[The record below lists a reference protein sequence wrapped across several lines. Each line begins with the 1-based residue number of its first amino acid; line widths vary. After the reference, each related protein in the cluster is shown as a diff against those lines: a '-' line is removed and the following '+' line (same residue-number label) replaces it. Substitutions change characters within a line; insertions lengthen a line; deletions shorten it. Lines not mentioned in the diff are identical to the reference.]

1 MRGREIDIPKEN
13 AQDTKRWVLRDIL
26 QLIKIAIKLFCD
38 EWKTDEMISL
48 ERHTVSMK
56 RLADGSENQ
65 VSRAPVPNGL
75 STSQESILIDDPV
88 LIAARGEQLFKKIA
102 RKHQLGSPS
111 LATFS
116 PAPAESIKKRF
127 V

>member
-13 AQDTKRWVLRDIL
+13 AKDTKRWVLRDIL

-48 ERHTVSMK
+48 ERHTEISMK

-65 VSRAPVPNGL
+65 ISSALVPNGL
-75 STSQESILIDDPV
+75 STSQESILIDDL
-88 LIAARGEQLFKKIA
+88 LI
-102 RKHQLGSPS
+102 
-111 LATFS
+111 
-116 PAPAESIKKRF
+116 
-127 V
+127 